1 MEENNIYNMDCIEGM
16 KHIEDET
23 IDMILSDLPYGVTK
37 CIWDK
42 KLPLDDW
49 WSECNRIIKPN
60 GSIVL
65 SASQPFTTD
74 LINSNRKYFR
84 YCLVWIK
91 NKSTGFLNA
100 KKMPLKIHED
110 ICIFGKGKITYNP
123 QIEDGFIRKVC
134 KEHKSKS
141 KIVRI
146 YNEVARTDYNST
158 KRYPISALFFNK
170 DCTNTIHPTQ
180 KPVAL
185 FEYLIRTYSNEED
198 LVLDCCIGSGTTAI
212 ACINSNR
219 RYIGF
224 ETDKDF
230 YTKAVERIKK
240 HQIIS

>member
-1 MEENNIYNMDCIEGM
+1 MEFNKIYNMDCIEGM
-16 KHIEDET
+16 RRIENET
-23 IDMILSDLPYGVTK
+23 IDMILSDLPYGVTS
-37 CIWDK
+37 CTWDK
-42 KLPLDDW
+42 KLPFDDW
-49 WSECNRIIKPN
+49 WAECNRIIKPN

-91 NKSTGFLNA
+91 NKSTCFLNA
-100 KKMPLKIHED
+100 KKMPLRIHED
-110 ICIFGKGKITYNP
+110 ICIFSKEKITYNP
-123 QIEDGFIRKVC
+123 QIEDGFMRRAF
-134 KEHKSKS
+134 KENKSESKIARIYT
-141 KIVRI
+141 KIVRTG
-146 YNEVARTDYNST
+146 YDST
-158 KRYPISALFFNK
+158 KRYPISVLFFEKEVNV
-170 DCTNTIHPTQ
+170 IHPTQ

-185 FEYLIRTYSNEED
+185 FEYLIRTYSNEKD